1 MYVIEQGSFFK
12 DGDTKLISKQ
22 VRNLRIDNLNNL
34 SDNLRNLE
42 KDFKEKIEPYRSD
55 LWRYCYSLTR
65 NPWDAED
72 LVQDTLLKSFSVI
85 AKLYQPVKT
94 KSYLFKIATNLYIDQ
109 RRRERIISFSGNEES
124 LKNVPYE
131 GEFQLFE
138 NIDFLVSNLTP
149 MQYVVLILSDAFK
162 YKGKEVAEIIGTTEG
177 AIHTNL
183 SRARE
188 KLRKGEKNETQK
200 VKTNTKDIAFNKAI
214 EILLEGFRRKD
225 PKLISSILD
234 ENIVTD
240 ITHSGIELG
249 SDETKKNSLK
259 DWHEIVKNQHIIVSE
274 YKMLWGRPVVI
285 ELEMKHDNQ
294 LYLNNVHYIE
304 TADDKITYWKFYCFS
319 WDIMRLVAKELKVNL
334 NAEYF
339 YHIF

>member
-1 MYVIEQGSFFK
+1 VGK
-12 DGDTKLISKQ
+12 VT
-22 VRNLRIDNLNNL
+22 IDNLNNL

-65 NPWDAED
+65 SPWDAED
-72 LVQDTLLKSFSVI
+72 LVQDTLLKSFSVL

-94 KSYLFKIATNLYIDQ
+94 KSYLFKIATNLFIDQ
-109 RRRERIISFSGNEES
+109 KRKDKFIDLSGNEEY
-124 LKNVPYE
+124 LKDISFD
-131 GEFQLFE
+131 GEFQLLE
-138 NIDFLVSNLTP
+138 NIDFLVRNLTS
-149 MQYVVLILSDAFK
+149 MQYVVLILSDVFK

-188 KLRKGEKNETQK
+188 KLRNGKKKEVKK
-200 VKTNTKDIAFNKAI
+200 DKTNSKDIEPNKVI
-214 EILLEGFRRKD
+214 EILLEGFRKKD
-225 PKLISSILD
+225 TKLISSILG

-240 ITHSGIELG
+240 ITHSGLELG
-249 SDETKKNSLK
+249 SDETRKNSLK
-259 DWHEIVKNQHIIVSE
+259 DWHEIVQNQHIIVSK
-274 YKMLWGRPVVI
+274 YIMLWGRQVVI
-285 ELEMKHDNQ
+285 ELEKKHDNQ

-304 TADDKITYWKFYCFS
+304 TEDDKITYWKFYCFS
-319 WDIMRLVAKELKVNL
+319 WDFMRLVAKELKVNL